1 MLDLIRM
8 VNATALKLEHSEEKL
23 REAKEINDGL
33 RTKLTNQARDHA
45 ECADELVHE
54 IIEMQDKLRLLEG
67 KNQELQEIIDNK

>member
-8 VNATALKLEHSEEKL
+8 INATALKLEHSEENL

-33 RTKLTNQARDHA
+33 RSKLTNQARQHA

-54 IIEMQDKLRLLEG
+54 SIEMQDKLRILEG
-67 KNQELQEIIDNK
+67 KIQELQEIIDKK